1 MIGSLGTPELILILV
16 VVLLLFGVGRIGKL
30 GSELGKGIRAFR
42 QGMQEEREKDAASE
56 EEESEEKESAV

>member
-16 VVLLLFGVGRIGKL
+16 VVLILFGVGRIGKL

-42 QGMQEEREKDAASE
+42 EGMKDEQAGDEDQTEATE
-56 EEESEEKESAV
+56 GTEPTV

>member
-30 GSELGKGIRAFR
+30 GNELGRGIRAFR
-42 QGMQEEREKDAASE
+42 QGMQEEQEKDAAPE
-56 EEESEEKESAV
+56 EEQEEKETTA

>member
-30 GSELGKGIRAFR
+30 GSELGRGIRAFR
-42 QGMQEEREKDAASE
+42 QGMQEEQEKDAAPE
-56 EEESEEKESAV
+56 EEQEEKETTA